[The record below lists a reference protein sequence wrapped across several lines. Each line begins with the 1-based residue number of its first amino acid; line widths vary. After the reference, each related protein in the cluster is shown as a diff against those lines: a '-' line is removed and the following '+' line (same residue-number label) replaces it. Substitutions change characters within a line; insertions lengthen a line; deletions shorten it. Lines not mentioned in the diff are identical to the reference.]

1 MEAGHGCPPD
11 LRDRRRRRLCEGAP
25 DEPPDLAARSTSVA
39 DRWNTTAPLGLP
51 AGPVP
56 TGTHRRRHEDERG
69 VGLYTRRVDLHVS
82 DAPVGRLLDGRYR
95 VGRRLAKGGM
105 ATVYEALD
113 TRLDREVALKVMHPG
128 LAEDHDF
135 VARFTGEA
143 RSAAR
148 LSHPDVV
155 AVFDQGEDDGLV
167 YLAMELVRGR
177 TLRHVLRT
185 QGRLSAATALEV
197 MEHVLGALSAAHT
210 AGVVHRDV
218 KPENVLVGQDGRVK
232 VADFGLAR
240 AVAAGSTAT
249 RGVLLGTV
257 AYISPEQALGEPAT
271 PRSDVYSAGILLW
284 ELLTGRTPHE
294 GPTDYVIVHKHIES
308 DVPPPSWTEPSV
320 PSAVDELVLRAVS
333 RDPRER
339 FADAGAF
346 LAVLRRVRRGVPDG
360 ADPEATAVLA
370 EPLEA
375 AGVSAAAA
383 LALDPGQDDG
393 ADADRLGVD
402 ARTSVIGHT
411 TSRHAPPPV
420 PGRRRSRRGPV
431 AFVLVLLLAVGL
443 TAGAWWLGAGR
454 WTSTPSLLGLEVAA
468 AEARA
473 AEAGLGIEVADELQY
488 SETMAAGLVLETD
501 PGPGEQVRRGGTV
514 GVVLSAGPERF
525 EVPEVVGLDRAAAEA
540 ALVEASLVAGEVE
553 ERFDEQVAE
562 GIVVEQGVAP
572 GEQVREG
579 AAVPFVVSKGP
590 EAIEIPDVVGRS
602 VDDAEQTLEGAGFT
616 VRISEA
622 YSDDVP
628 AGVVVSQE
636 PSSGS
641 GVRDDVVEIVVSL
654 GAEVVSVP
662 EVEGR
667 PYDEAVAAIEGV
679 GLVVRRVE
687 LFPTGPGRVVRQ
699 DPGAGTELSPGSEV
713 TVYVL

>member
-1 MEAGHGCPPD
+1 
-11 LRDRRRRRLCEGAP
+11 
-25 DEPPDLAARSTSVA
+25 
-39 DRWNTTAPLGLP
+39 
-51 AGPVP
+51 
-56 TGTHRRRHEDERG
+56 
-69 VGLYTRRVDLHVS
+69 
-82 DAPVGRLLDGRYR
+82 
-95 VGRRLAKGGM
+95 M

-177 TLRHVLRT
+177 TLRHVLRSR
-185 QGRLSAATALEV
+185 GRLPASTALEV
-197 MEHVLGALSAAHT
+197 MDHVLGALSAAHA
-210 AGVVHRDV
+210 AGIVHRDV
-218 KPENVLVGQDGRVK
+218 KPENVLVGEDGRVK

-308 DVPPPSWTEPSV
+308 DVPPPAWTEPSV
-320 PSAVDELVLRAVS
+320 PPAVDELVLRAVS

-339 FADAGAF
+339 FADAGSF
-346 LAVLRRVRRGVPDG
+346 LAVLRRVRRGIPDD
-360 ADPEATAVLA
+360 ADPDASAVLA

-383 LALDPGQDDG
+383 LATDPGQEDTSDG
-393 ADADRLGVD
+393 DRGDAD

-420 PGRRRSRRGPV
+420 PVRRRRSRRGPV
-431 AFVLVLLLAVGL
+431 AFMLVLLLAVGV

-454 WTSTPSLLGLEVAA
+454 WTHAPSLLGLDVAA
-468 AEARA
+468 AQARA
-473 AEAGLGIEVADELQY
+473 AEAGLSIEVADEQRY
-488 SETMAAGLVLETD
+488 SETVAAGLVLETD

-514 GVVLSAGPERF
+514 GVVLSAGPERV
-525 EVPEVVGLDRAAAEA
+525 EVPEIVGLDRATAEA

-553 ERFDEQVAE
+553 ERFDEQVRE
-562 GIVVEQGVAP
+562 GIVLEQGVAP
-572 GEQVREG
+572 GDPVREG
-579 AAVPFVVSKGP
+579 TPVPFVVSKGP
-590 EAIEIPDVVGRS
+590 EALEIPNVVGS
-602 VDDAEQTLEGAGFT
+602 SADAAEQTLVEAGFT
-616 VRISEA
+616 VRMAEA
-622 YSDDVP
+622 HSDDVR
-628 AGVVVSQE
+628 AGLVISQE
-636 PSSGS
+636 PSSGT
-641 GVRDDVVEIVVSL
+641 GFRDDVVEIVVSS
-654 GAEVVSVP
+654 GPEVASVP

-667 PYDEAVAAIEGV
+667 SYDEAVAAIEKA
-679 GLVVRRVE
+679 GLVVGRVE
-687 LFPTGPGRVVRQ
+687 LFPTGPGRVIRQ
-699 DPGAGTELSPGSEV
+699 DPRPGTELSPGSEV

>member
-1 MEAGHGCPPD
+1 
-11 LRDRRRRRLCEGAP
+11 
-25 DEPPDLAARSTSVA
+25 
-39 DRWNTTAPLGLP
+39 
-51 AGPVP
+51 
-56 TGTHRRRHEDERG
+56 
-69 VGLYTRRVDLHVS
+69 
-82 DAPVGRLLDGRYR
+82 
-95 VGRRLAKGGM
+95 M

-185 QGRLSAATALEV
+185 QGRLPASTALEV
-197 MEHVLGALSAAHT
+197 MEHVLSALSAAHT
-210 AGVVHRDV
+210 AGIVHRDV

-249 RGVLLGTV
+249 RGLLLGTV

-308 DVPPPSWTEPSV
+308 DVPPPSWTEPTV
-320 PSAVDELVLRAVS
+320 PPAVDELVLRAVS

-346 LAVLRRVRRGVPDG
+346 LAVLRRVRRGIPDG
-360 ADPEATAVLA
+360 TDPEATAALA

-383 LALDPGQDDG
+383 LAMDPGQGDG
-393 ADADRLGVD
+393 DRVGVD

-411 TSRHAPPPV
+411 TGRHAPPPV
-420 PGRRRSRRGPV
+420 PAQRRRSRRGPI
-431 AFVLVLLLAVGL
+431 AFVLVLLLAVGV

-454 WTSTPSLLGLEVAA
+454 WTSTPSLLGLDVAA
-468 AEARA
+468 AEVRA
-473 AEAGLGIEVADELQY
+473 AESGLSIEVADEQQY
-488 SETMAAGLVLETD
+488 SETIAAGLVLETD
-501 PGPGEQVRRGGTV
+501 PGPGEQVRRGGSV
-514 GVVLSAGPERF
+514 GVVVSAGPERF

-553 ERFDEQVAE
+553 ERFDEQVPE

-572 GEQVREG
+572 GEQVPEG
-579 AAVPFVVSKGP
+579 TAVPFAVSKGP

-602 VDDAEQTLEGAGFT
+602 VDGAEQTLENAGFT

-636 PSSGS
+636 PSSGT

-654 GAEVVSVP
+654 GAEVVAVP

-667 PYDEAVAAIEGV
+667 SYDDAVAAIEEA
-679 GLVVRRVE
+679 GLVVRRME

-699 DPGAGTELSPGSEV
+699 DPRAGTELPPGSEV

>member
-1 MEAGHGCPPD
+1 
-11 LRDRRRRRLCEGAP
+11 
-25 DEPPDLAARSTSVA
+25 
-39 DRWNTTAPLGLP
+39 
-51 AGPVP
+51 
-56 TGTHRRRHEDERG
+56 
-69 VGLYTRRVDLHVS
+69 
-82 DAPVGRLLDGRYR
+82 
-95 VGRRLAKGGM
+95 M

-177 TLRHVLRT
+177 TLRHVLRSR
-185 QGRLSAATALEV
+185 GRLPASTALEV
-197 MEHVLGALSAAHT
+197 MEHVLGALSAAHA
-210 AGVVHRDV
+210 AGIVHRDV
-218 KPENVLVGQDGRVK
+218 KPENVLVGEDGRVK

-308 DVPPPSWTEPSV
+308 DVPPPAWTEPSV
-320 PSAVDELVLRAVS
+320 PPAVDELVLRAVS

-339 FADAGAF
+339 FADAGSF
-346 LAVLRRVRRGVPDG
+346 LAVLRRVRRGIPDD
-360 ADPEATAVLA
+360 ADPDASAVLA

-383 LALDPGQDDG
+383 LATDPGQEDTSDG
-393 ADADRLGVD
+393 DRGDADAH
-402 ARTSVIGHT
+402 TSVIGHT

-420 PGRRRSRRGPV
+420 PVRRRRSHRGPV
-431 AFVLVLLLAVGL
+431 AFMLVLLLAVGV

-454 WTSTPSLLGLEVAA
+454 WTHAPSLLGLDVAA
-468 AEARA
+468 AQARA
-473 AEAGLGIEVADELQY
+473 AEAGLSIEVADEQRY
-488 SETMAAGLVLETD
+488 SETVAAGLVLETD

-514 GVVLSAGPERF
+514 GVVLSAGPERV
-525 EVPEVVGLDRAAAEA
+525 EVPEIVGLDRATAEA

-553 ERFDEQVAE
+553 ERFDEQVRE
-562 GIVVEQGVAP
+562 GIVLEQGVAP
-572 GEQVREG
+572 GDPVREG
-579 AAVPFVVSKGP
+579 TPVPFVVSKGP
-590 EAIEIPDVVGRS
+590 EALEIPNVVGS
-602 VDDAEQTLEGAGFT
+602 SADAAEQTLEEAGFT
-616 VRISEA
+616 VRMAEA
-622 YSDDVP
+622 HSDDVR
-628 AGVVVSQE
+628 AGLVISQE
-636 PSSGS
+636 PSSGT
-641 GVRDDVVEIVVSL
+641 GFRDDVVEIVVSS
-654 GAEVVSVP
+654 GPEVASVP

-667 PYDEAVAAIEGV
+667 SYDEAVAAIEKA
-679 GLVVRRVE
+679 GLVVGRVE
-687 LFPTGPGRVVRQ
+687 LFPTGPGRVIRQ
-699 DPGAGTELSPGSEV
+699 DPRPGTELSPGSEV

>member
-1 MEAGHGCPPD
+1 
-11 LRDRRRRRLCEGAP
+11 
-25 DEPPDLAARSTSVA
+25 
-39 DRWNTTAPLGLP
+39 
-51 AGPVP
+51 
-56 TGTHRRRHEDERG
+56 
-69 VGLYTRRVDLHVS
+69 
-82 DAPVGRLLDGRYR
+82 
-95 VGRRLAKGGM
+95 M

-185 QGRLSAATALEV
+185 QGRLPASTALEV
-197 MEHVLGALSAAHT
+197 MEHVLGALSAAHA
-210 AGVVHRDV
+210 AGIVHRDV
-218 KPENVLVGQDGRVK
+218 KPENVLVGEDGRVK

-308 DVPPPSWTEPSV
+308 DVPPPAWTEPSV
-320 PSAVDELVLRAVS
+320 PPAVDELVLRAVS

-339 FADAGAF
+339 FTDAGAF
-346 LAVLRRVRRGVPDG
+346 LAVLRRVRRGIPDW

-383 LALDPGQDDG
+383 LAIDPARGDVAVG
-393 ADADRLGVD
+393 DRVGVD

-411 TSRHAPPPV
+411 TSRHAPPPD
-420 PGRRRSRRGPV
+420 PARRRRSRRGPV
-431 AFVLVLLLAVGL
+431 AFVLVLLLAVGV

-454 WTSTPSLLGLEVAA
+454 WASTPSLLGLDVAA
-468 AEARA
+468 AEVRA
-473 AEAGLGIEVADELQY
+473 AESGLSIEVADEQQY
-488 SETMAAGLVLETD
+488 SETIAAGLVLETD

-514 GVVLSAGPERF
+514 GVVVSAGPERF

-553 ERFDEQVAE
+553 ERFDEQVSE

-579 AAVPFVVSKGP
+579 TAVPFAVSKGP

-602 VDDAEQTLEGAGFT
+602 VDGAEQALENAGFT

-622 YSDDVP
+622 YSNDVP

-636 PSSGS
+636 PSSGT

-667 PYDEAVAAIEGV
+667 SYDEAVAAIEEA
-679 GLVVRRVE
+679 GLVVRRME
-687 LFPTGPGRVVRQ
+687 LFPTGPGRVIRQ
-699 DPGAGTELSPGSEV
+699 DPRPGTELSPGSEV